1 MSLVETKY
9 HRVYYRGTPS
19 VMRFITDN
27 RQFNWTYPIP
37 TVNERFSAY
46 EDTFSFSVV
55 RNISQGTD
63 YDERV
68 GSQVSGKYIR
78 MRGRISA
85 SFRYGNKTPEYE
97 FPDANGI
104 QYIAGS
110 LGSSSG
116 TLSTGVETM
125 DAVKRSVG
133 SSMCIS
139 VGHGLAGSK
148 FGAWDSNNATPRRV
162 SVQTDNLNGPIDT
175 GSDGIWQYPNTPTW
189 LFGSMYYNSTA
200 QNINLTMSPAS
211 SAVDRLHYVPTVV
224 RFFVVHDLFP
234 TNIPVQLDE
243 IFDPGL
249 DAYAYGFPNIPNK
262 GRFALLSDESYMLDR
277 QRPFADINLSIPFKA
292 PVRYSSSSGDTITR
306 NNVYCFVIRY
316 CFDVP
321 IGQQPVATP
330 IILNSEFAYTDL

>member
-19 VMRFITDN
+19 IMRFITDD
-27 RQFNWTYPIP
+27 RQFNWSYPIL
-37 TVNERFSAY
+37 TLNERFSSY
-46 EDTFSFSVV
+46 EDIFSFSVV
-55 RNISQGTD
+55 ANISQGTD

-68 GSQVSGKYIR
+68 GSQVSGKSIR

-85 SFRYGNKTPEYE
+85 SFRYGNKTAEYE
-97 FPDANGI
+97 FPDANGT
-104 QYIAGS
+104 QYITGS

-116 TLSTGVETM
+116 TLSTGVETQ
-125 DAVKRSVG
+125 DPVKRTVG

-139 VGHGLAGSK
+139 VGNQPAGSK
-148 FGAWDSNNATPRRV
+148 FGGWESNNAIARRV
-162 SVQTDNLNGPIDT
+162 AVDT
-175 GSDGIWQYPNTPTW
+175 SNYQDINSSARGLWTYPNTPQW
-189 LFGSMYYNSTA
+189 LFGSMYYNGTP
-200 QNINLTMSPAS
+200 QNINLTLSPAS

-262 GRFALLSDESYMLDR
+262 GRFSLVSDESYMLDR
-277 QRPFADINLSIPFKA
+277 QRPFADINLSVPFKA

-321 IGQQPVATP
+321 LGHQPVATP